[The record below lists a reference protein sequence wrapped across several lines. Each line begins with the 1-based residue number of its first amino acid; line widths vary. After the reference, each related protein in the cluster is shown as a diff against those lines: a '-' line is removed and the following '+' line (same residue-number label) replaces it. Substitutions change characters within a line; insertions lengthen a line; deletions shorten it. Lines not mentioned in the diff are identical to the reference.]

1 MIGPNTTHV
10 TLLERVAKADDESA
24 WTEFCERYGPLIR
37 SFARRRHVN
46 SAEIDDIMQDVLM
59 ILTKSMQTFEYH
71 PAKGKFRSYLKT
83 LVIRAVYRKTFQKKS
98 PVLLEDIEAAANP
111 AKEDPESEAI
121 WEEEWRQHH
130 VRQAMRIIAIEY
142 NEQDQ
147 NAFEYYA
154 AQGRS
159 AQETADALGL
169 NVDQVYKAKSR
180 ILKRL
185 SELIRQQV
193 DEEG

>member
-10 TLLERVAKADDESA
+10 TLLERVAKADDHAA

-37 SFARRRHVN
+37 SFARRRHVR
-46 SAEIDDIMQDVLM
+46 SGEIDDIMQDVLM
-59 ILTKSMQTFEYH
+59 ILSKSMQDFEYD
-71 PAKGKFRSYLKT
+71 PSKGKFRSYLKT

-98 PVLLEDIEAAANP
+98 PVLLEDIDAAIDP
-111 AKEDPESEAI
+111 VKDDPETEAI

-154 AQGRS
+154 VQGRS
-159 AQETADALGL
+159 AQETADELGI

>member
-10 TLLERVAKADDESA
+10 TLLQRVAQADDGAA

-46 SAEIDDIMQDVLM
+46 SAEIDDIMQDVLL
-59 ILTKSMQTFEYH
+59 ILTKSMQDFVYD
-71 PAKGKFRSYLKT
+71 PSKGKFRSYLKT
-83 LVIRAVYRKTFQKKS
+83 LVIRAVYRKTFQKKT
-98 PVLLEDIEAAANP
+98 PILLEDIDAAVDSSGG
-111 AKEDPESEAI
+111 DPESEAI

-130 VRQAMRIIAIEY
+130 VRHAMRIIAVEF

-147 NAFEYYA
+147 QAFECYGV
-154 AQGRS
+154 QGRS
-159 AQETADALGL
+159 AQETAEALKI

-185 SELIRQQV
+185 SELIRLQV
-193 DEEG
+193 AEEG

>member
-10 TLLERVAKADDESA
+10 TLLERVAKADDDAA

-37 SFARRRHVN
+37 SFARRRHVDA
-46 SAEIDDIMQDVLM
+46 AEIDDIMQDVLM
-59 ILTKSMQTFEYH
+59 ILTKSMPKFEYD

-83 LVIRAVYRKTFQKKS
+83 LVVRAVYRKTFQKKS
-98 PVLLEDIEAAANP
+98 PVLLEDIEAAAA
-111 AKEDPESEAI
+111 AKEDDPETEAI

-147 NAFEYYA
+147 QAFEQYA
-154 AQGRS
+154 VQGIG
-159 AQETADALGL
+159 AQEVADDLGL

-180 ILKRL
+180 ILKRM

>member
-10 TLLERVAKADDESA
+10 TLLERVANADDEAA

-46 SAEIDDIMQDVLM
+46 AAEIDDIMQDVLM
-59 ILTKSMQTFEYH
+59 ILTKSMPKFEYD

-83 LVIRAVYRKTFQKKS
+83 LVIRAVYRKTFQKKT
-98 PVLLEDIEAAANP
+98 PVLLEDIEAAVDSTRD
-111 AKEDPESEAI
+111 DPETEAI

-130 VRQAMRIIAIEY
+130 VRQAMRIIAIEF

-147 NAFEYYA
+147 QAFEFYGV
-154 AQGRS
+154 QGRS
-159 AQETADALGL
+159 VQETADDLEI

-185 SELIRQQV
+185 GELIRLQV
-193 DEEG
+193 DDEG